1 MPVSHH
7 SRRRR
12 RRRRNSNAAL
22 LRALIAAVVIL
33 LIVLLCM
40 VVTALMPK
48 QPPDISVSADDLIL
62 TPEPDAD
69 PTAEPAPS
77 STVTPPVYAPFG
89 AQYGFGGAEL
99 IPATATPDPALEP
112 STAPQATEEPIPDP
126 TQAGYTT
133 LRRGSTGQAVV
144 RLQQALIDLGYL
156 SGNADGDYGAN
167 TMNAVISFQAVNGLS
182 ADGIAGQ
189 QTQTALFS
197 GTALSAAEAPEMD
210 YLILVNRE
218 QTVDKNYVPSD
229 LVSIADVV
237 PSSVLKVKY
246 KGTRA
251 NRTAVE
257 ALGRMLEAAI
267 DEGIGNWQ
275 VSSAYRTYA
284 DQQRLVDDSV
294 ASYRQKN
301 PSWSRERCLSA
312 TYQTVAPAGSSE
324 HQTGLAFDIT
334 VPGVSFNGTEQQK
347 WLHKHCH
354 EYGFVIRFTEE
365 KQAITGFLAEAWHIR
380 YVGIDA
386 ARVMTTQ
393 NWCLEEYADAMNL

>member
-1 MPVSHH
+1 MPVSRRA
-7 SRRRR
+7 RRRR
-12 RRRRNSNAAL
+12 RSRADSPLFRVLAA
-22 LRALIAAVVIL
+22 AAGVV

-40 VVTALMPK
+40 GVTAMMPK
-48 QPPDISVSADDLIL
+48 QPPEIAVAAGDSALSAQDEP
-62 TPEPDAD
+62 TPE
-69 PTAEPAPS
+69 PTAEPSPGA
-77 STVTPPVYAPFG
+77 TDTPPVFAPFG
-89 AQYGFGGAEL
+89 AQYGYGGADL
-99 IPATATPDPALEP
+99 IPSTPTPDPAL
-112 STAPQATEEPIPDP
+112 ATEAPRATDAP
-126 TQAGYTT
+126 TPQPTPSGYTT

-156 SGNADGDYGAN
+156 SGAADGDYGAN
-167 TMNAVISFQAVNGLS
+167 TTNAVVSFQAVNGLS

-189 QTQTALFS
+189 QTQTLLFS
-197 GTALSAAEAPEMD
+197 GNALSADEAPEMD
-210 YLILVNRE
+210 YLVLVNRE
-218 QTVDKNYVPSD
+218 RMVDKNYVPSD

-237 PSSVLKVKY
+237 PNSVLKVKY

-257 ALGRMLEAAI
+257 ALSRMLQVAI
-267 DEGIGNWQ
+267 AEGVDNWQ

-294 ASYRQKN
+294 ASFRQKN

-334 VPGVSFNGTEQQK
+334 VPGVSFNGTAQQK

-386 ARVMTTQ
+386 AQVMTRQ
-393 NWCLEEYADAMNL
+393 NWCLEEYADAMGL

>member
-1 MPVSHH
+1 MPVSRRA
-7 SRRRR
+7 RRRR
-12 RRRRNSNAAL
+12 RSRADSPLFRVLAA
-22 LRALIAAVVIL
+22 AAGVV

-40 VVTALMPK
+40 GVTAMMPK
-48 QPPDISVSADDLIL
+48 QPPETAVSAGDSALSAQDEQ
-62 TPEPDAD
+62 TPE
-69 PTAEPAPS
+69 PTAEPSPGA
-77 STVTPPVYAPFG
+77 TDTPPVFAPFG
-89 AQYGFGGAEL
+89 AQYGYGGADL
-99 IPATATPDPALEP
+99 IPATPTPDPAL
-112 STAPQATEEPIPDP
+112 ATEAPRATDAP
-126 TQAGYTT
+126 TPQPTPSGYTT

-156 SGNADGDYGAN
+156 SGAADGDYGAN
-167 TMNAVISFQAVNGLS
+167 TTNAVVSFQAVNGLS

-189 QTQTALFS
+189 QTQTLLFS
-197 GTALSAAEAPEMD
+197 GNALSADEAPEMD
-210 YLILVNRE
+210 YLVLVNRE
-218 QTVDKNYVPSD
+218 RMVDKNYVPSD

-237 PSSVLKVKY
+237 PNSVLKVKY

-257 ALGRMLEAAI
+257 ALSRMLQVAI
-267 DEGIGNWQ
+267 AEGVDNWQ

-294 ASYRQKN
+294 ASFRQKN

-334 VPGVSFNGTEQQK
+334 VPGVSFNGTAQQK

-386 ARVMTTQ
+386 AQVMTRQ
-393 NWCLEEYADAMNL
+393 NWCLEEYANAMGL